1 MEEILKL
8 IHALSGFIVLI
19 TGLAQI
25 IMKKGGKAH
34 RTIGQIYFWSWIP
47 LIATGALIGSLLIT
61 FFGLLGFYMVFMG
74 YRFGRKKS
82 MSISVFDKAFIA
94 TFTLG
99 AFFLLIWG
107 ILILLLKENKT
118 FGVVAIF
125 FGAIFTLVTIQDF
138 LEYIFNK
145 KLRKLR
151 GHKMEWYFEHFG
163 RMYISFIAAT
173 TAFAVIQNI
182 FFVELLNWILPT
194 LIGTVLLIRTN
205 KHYYKKFKLLDEKKP
220 E

>member
-1 MEEILKL
+1 MEKLLEILKL
-8 IHALSGFIVLI
+8 THALAGFVVLI

-47 LIATGALIGSLLIT
+47 LIATGAIIGSLLIT

-74 YRFGRKKS
+74 YRFGVKKS
-82 MSISVFDKAFIA
+82 AEISAFDKLFIS

-99 AFFLLIWG
+99 ALILLVWG

-118 FGVVAIF
+118 FGIIAVF
-125 FGAIFTLVTIQDF
+125 FGAIFTFVTIQDF
-138 LEYIFNK
+138 LEYVLNK

-151 GHKMEWYFEHFG
+151 GHKMEWYFEHYG

-173 TAFAVIQNI
+173 TAFAALQNVFGI
-182 FFVELLNWILPT
+182 ELLNWTLPT
-194 LIGTVLLIRTN
+194 IIGTLLIILSGKR
-205 KHYYKKFKLLDEKKP
+205 YRKKFMIKV
-220 E
+220 

>member
-1 MEEILKL
+1 MEEVLTL

-19 TGLAQI
+19 SGLAQI

-34 RTIGQIYFWSWIP
+34 RAIGQIYFWSWIP

-74 YRFGRKKS
+74 YRFGSKKAVA
-82 MSISVFDKAFIA
+82 MTLFDKAFISA
-94 TFTLG
+94 FTLG
-99 AFFLLIWG
+99 ALFLLVWG
-107 ILILLLKENKT
+107 ILILVQKENKT
-118 FGVVAIF
+118 FGIIALF
-125 FGAIFTLVTIQDF
+125 FGLIFTFVTIQDF
-138 LEYIFNK
+138 IEYVLNK

-163 RMYISFIAAT
+163 RMYISFMAAC

-182 FFVELLNWILPT
+182 FFFTLLNWILPT
-194 LIGTVLLIRTN
+194 FIGTALLIVTN
-205 KHYYKKFKLLDEKKP
+205 KRYFKKFNIQ
-220 E
+220 